1 MNSPQAPVQAH
12 AHAQDQD
19 QNQIHGQALQV
30 PDQAADAE
38 GQPSTVT
45 ALVLLSAATPAT
57 ALDTAVAESVLNP
70 PATTRQAGQVNKGL
84 LLLHLQLRHVALAT
98 VTYEGGGDEGNTNG
112 VYLFMADSQAQGDT
126 EAVHAELLTHV
137 PFWVVDEQL
146 SHRQGHGLV
155 FKLSQTGLEKALD
168 ETAWELV
175 TDLHGGFFN
184 GDGGAGEVRFHA
196 AAQTVVIA
204 HNDHY
209 TASNFSETLV

>member
-1 MNSPQAPVQAH
+1 MNSPQAPVQ
-12 AHAQDQD
+12 DQD
-19 QNQIHGQALQV
+19 QVHGPALQV

-38 GQPSTVT
+38 GRPSTAT
-45 ALVLLSAATPAT
+45 ALALVSAAAPAT

-70 PATTRQAGQVNKGL
+70 PATTSQAGQVNKRL
-84 LLLHLQLRHVALAT
+84 LLLHLRQRHVGMAT

-112 VYLFMADSQAQGDT
+112 VYLFMADSQAQGAS
-126 EAVHAELLTHV
+126 EAVHAELLAPV
-137 PFWVVDEQL
+137 PFWVLDEQL
-146 SHRQGHGLV
+146 SHRQGRGLV
-155 FKLSQTGLEKALD
+155 FKLCQTGLESALD

-196 AAQTVVIA
+196 ATQTVVVA

-209 TASNFSETLV
+209 TASHLSETLV